1 MDARPLATPEYEQD
15 ALSRFRLNLS
25 AEECAA
31 RFGHHFALFNFQK
44 YQYRTP
50 GMTEWVDRLSAFFFA
65 PGLQARLR
73 AAREKYL
80 TSDEIAQVEKFERD
94 PF

>member
-1 MDARPLATPEYEQD
+1 M
-15 ALSRFRLNLS
+15 
-25 AEECAA
+25 
-31 RFGHHFALFNFQK
+31 FN
-44 YQYRTP
+44 YDRYTYRTA

-65 PGLQARLR
+65 DDLIRRLR

-80 TSDEIAQVEKFERD
+80 SEGEIARVQAFERD